1 MLHDEMKAESSIED
15 ILLLLSNAQE
25 YHELPVRHN
34 EDAVN
39 WLMLICFFYIMCV
52 WAYCLL
58 PQTKNGQLCCFVRDD
73 RVAKSLFRDYE
84 LQETFRFS
92 QI

>member
-1 MLHDEMKAESSIED
+1 MLHDEMKAECSIED

-39 WLMLICFFYIMCV
+39 RSFTLRC
-52 WAYCLL
+52 
-58 PQTKNGQLCCFVRDD
+58 
-73 RVAKSLFRDYE
+73 
-84 LQETFRFS
+84 
-92 QI
+92 